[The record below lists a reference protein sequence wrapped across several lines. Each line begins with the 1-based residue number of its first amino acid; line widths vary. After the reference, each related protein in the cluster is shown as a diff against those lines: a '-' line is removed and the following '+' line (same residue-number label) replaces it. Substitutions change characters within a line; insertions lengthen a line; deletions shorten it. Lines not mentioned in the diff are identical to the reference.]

1 MALPYNHQSL
11 SLSFSCRST
20 DKYVGACW
28 GRDETADTNPFK
40 SWRHR
45 WKPNRV
51 SARDQTSECYRTTS
65 FFHSSPYLHVNS
77 ATLPRSVYVIDPF
90 TFLATDRT
98 QLESGHSMG
107 QPNLVFMVKSL
118 SSPPMRPASR
128 GAPAVSAARPWPCL
142 RRIMIWIFGLGKIL
156 SATVPPSPQPLSNGQ
171 SLVQD
176 RDHETGSFRLLF
188 WMYM

>member
-11 SLSFSCRST
+11 SLSFSCRSP

-28 GRDETADTNPFK
+28 GRDETRSPTPSR

-45 WKPNRV
+45 RKPNRV
-51 SARDQTSECYRTTS
+51 SARDQTSECYRRAS

-118 SSPPMRPASR
+118 SSPPMRPVKQRRA
-128 GAPAVSAARPWPCL
+128 GCL
-142 RRIMIWIFGLGKIL
+142 SGQALAL
-156 SATVPPSPQPLSNGQ
+156 SATYNDLDIRIGQDPQCYSTALTPAALKRSKPRSGP
-171 SLVQD
+171 
-176 RDHETGSFRLLF
+176 
-188 WMYM
+188 